1 MKKHKKTSMIIVL
14 FLLICLTTPVNA
26 DKKDNSN
33 NNTPLINETE
43 TTGAFGSNEKVTL
56 EEKDISDK
64 VIKEDLTDKAI
75 TEVEK
80 NYDLDKIDPEN

>member
-1 MKKHKKTSMIIVL
+1 MKKQERISMLIAILILTSFAATTIADSKT
-14 FLLICLTTPVNA
+14 
-26 DKKDNSN
+26 NSN

-75 TEVEK
+75 TEVENK
-80 NYDLDKIDPEN
+80 FESEKINP